1 VTTGA
6 RGTRTAL
13 EEPTAPV
20 STGWTLRLSAAI
32 LGFSMAVVA
41 PIQILLPLQIEE
53 IDAADKEASLAVV
66 TGCAAV
72 VSILAAP
79 IAGALSDRTTSRRG
93 RRHPWILGG
102 ALVCALALATLSL
115 QVTMLGV
122 ALCWM
127 VAQGAQNSM
136 FAGLT
141 ATVPDQVP
149 VRQRGVVSAFAG
161 LPLPLG
167 LVLGVL
173 LVTVIVPS
181 RIGGYLALAVLVVLL
196 ALPFVLGTPDLRL
209 LPQQRPPFEL
219 RRFVRGFWISPRRHP
234 DFAWAAVARLAIQ
247 LANSIATLYLLY
259 FLRDELNFD
268 DPAGG
273 VFVLTLVYTAGI
285 LCTSVL
291 AGRLSDRS
299 GRRKIFVVVSS
310 AVIAV
315 AMLMLSVWHE
325 WGAVVMAAGIL
336 GLGYG
341 VYVAIDNALITQV
354 LPAASDRAKD
364 LGIVNLANTAPQ
376 AFAPLIAGGIIALLG
391 SYTVLY
397 LSAGVIA
404 LAGAALILPIRSVR

>member
-1 VTTGA
+1 MTTGA

-13 EEPTAPV
+13 DEPTTPV
-20 STGWTLRLSAAI
+20 PLGWTLRLSAAV

-53 IDAADKEASLAVV
+53 IDAADKETSLAVV

-102 ALVCALALATLSL
+102 ALLCAIALVTLSV
-115 QVTMLGV
+115 QATVLGV
-122 ALCWM
+122 GLCWM

-149 VRQRGVVSAFAG
+149 VRQRGFVSAFAG

-181 RIGGYLALAVLVVLL
+181 RTGGYLALAVLVVLL
-196 ALPFVLGTPDLRL
+196 ALPFVLGTPDPRL
-209 LPQQRPPFEL
+209 LPEQRPPFEL

-259 FLRDELNFD
+259 FLRDELDFAN
-268 DPAGG
+268 PSGG

-285 LCTSVL
+285 LSTSVL
-291 AGRLSDRS
+291 AGRMSDRS
-299 GRRKIFVVVSS
+299 GRRKIYVAVSS
-310 AVIAV
+310 VVIAV

-325 WGAVVMAAGIL
+325 WIAVVIAAGIL

-354 LPAASDRAKD
+354 LPTAHDRAKD

-376 AFAPLIAGGIIALLG
+376 ALAPMIAGAIIALLD

-404 LAGAALILPIRSVR
+404 LAGAVLVLPIRSVR

>member
-1 VTTGA
+1 MTTGA

-13 EEPTAPV
+13 DEPTTPV
-20 STGWTLRLSAAI
+20 PLGWTLRLSAAV

-53 IDAADKEASLAVV
+53 IDAADKETSLALV
-66 TGCAAV
+66 TGCAAI

-79 IAGALSDRTTSRRG
+79 IAGALSDRTTSRGG

-102 ALVCALALATLSL
+102 ALLCAIALVTLSV
-115 QVTMLGV
+115 QATVLGV

-149 VRQRGVVSAFAG
+149 VRQRGFVSAFAG

-173 LVTVIVPS
+173 VVTVIVPS
-181 RIGGYLALAVLVVLL
+181 RTGGYLALAVLVVLL
-196 ALPFVLGTPDLRL
+196 AVPFVLGTPDLRL
-209 LPQQRPPFEL
+209 LPQQRPVFEL
-219 RRFVRGFWISPRRHP
+219 RRFVKGFWISPRRHP

-259 FLRDELNFD
+259 FLRDELDFA

-285 LCTSVL
+285 LATSVL

-299 GRRKIFVVVSS
+299 GRRKVFVVVSS
-310 AVIAV
+310 VVIAV
-315 AMLMLSVWHE
+315 AMLLLSVWHE
-325 WGAVVMAAGIL
+325 WIAVVIAAGIL

-341 VYVAIDNALITQV
+341 VYVAVDNALITQV
-354 LPAASDRAKD
+354 LPTARDRAKD

-376 AFAPLIAGGIIALLG
+376 ALAPMIAGAIIALLD

-397 LSAGVIA
+397 LSAGLIA
-404 LAGAALILPIRSVR
+404 LAGAVLILPIRSVR

>member
-1 VTTGA
+1 MTTGA

-13 EEPTAPV
+13 REPTTPV
-20 STGWTLRLSAAI
+20 PIGWTLRLSAAI

-53 IDAADKEASLAVV
+53 IDAADKEANLAVV

-102 ALVCALALATLSL
+102 ALVSALALVTLSV
-115 QVTMLGV
+115 QATVLGV
-122 ALCWM
+122 VLCWM

-181 RIGGYLALAVLVVLL
+181 RTGGYLALAVLVVLL

-268 DPAGG
+268 DPADG

-285 LCTSVL
+285 LCTSVV

-299 GRRKIFVVVSS
+299 GRRKVFVVVSS
-310 AVIAV
+310 VVIAV
-315 AMLMLSVWHE
+315 AMLMLSVWHD
-325 WGAVVMAAGIL
+325 WIAVVIAAGIL

-354 LPAASDRAKD
+354 LPAASDRGKD

-376 AFAPLIAGGIIALLG
+376 AFAPLIAGGIIATLD